1 MSLFFAR
8 GAFYFAAALFY
19 FYPRQAPTSCV
30 IRGLFTSTRQTGQ
43 GRRLTIVNILNITLT
58 H

>member
-1 MSLFFAR
+1 MSLFLLA
-8 GAFYFAAALFY
+8 APFYFAAALFY

-30 IRGLFTSTRQTGQ
+30 IRGLSTSTRQTGH
-43 GRRLTIVNILNITLT
+43 GRRLTIINILNITLT

>member
-1 MSLFFAR
+1 MSLFCSRRFLFR
-8 GAFYFAAALFY
+8 RSTFY

-30 IRGLFTSTRQTGQ
+30 IRGLSTSTRQTGH
-43 GRRLTIVNILNITLT
+43 GRRLTIINILNITLT